1 MLPEA
6 CYLFFPPLCNN
17 GHNIAPK
24 FHFLLPYWG
33 EQLASPRGHPHLGL
47 VIYSENVN
55 LCALIQTERIFLAEI
70 IHARSPLPGTAPQM
84 ESMRRKLKEFYQQHS
99 RTHWHLMGFSCPPFW
114 HSKTFFFQSGAFFKK
129 KKRGGT
135 WRSLGCYWSRVVVL
149 LSRGSGNLIKNAS
162 KHKEAGDGLI
172 MCAVSGRQQHNGY
185 VRLICIWV

>member
-1 MLPEA
+1 MWYCK
-6 CYLFFPPLCNN
+6 CYQKPTIYFSPRFATADTTLHQN
-17 GHNIAPK
+17 

-70 IHARSPLPGTAPQM
+70 IHARSPLPSTAPQM

-114 HSKTFFFQSGAFFKK
+114 HSKTFFSEWSVFQKK
-129 KKRGGT
+129 KKGGAARGVHWDANEAVWWFCCRGG
-135 WRSLGCYWSRVVVL
+135 L
-149 LSRGSGNLIKNAS
+149 
-162 KHKEAGDGLI
+162 E
-172 MCAVSGRQQHNGY
+172 
-185 VRLICIWV
+185 IW